1 MSANKPKL
9 GGGMLGVSDFLKE
22 NVPLAAFG
30 LKYAEVDNR
39 YFVYLIGVTK

>member
-9 GGGMLGVSDFLKE
+9 RGEILGVSDFFNE

-39 YFVYLIGVTK
+39 YFV